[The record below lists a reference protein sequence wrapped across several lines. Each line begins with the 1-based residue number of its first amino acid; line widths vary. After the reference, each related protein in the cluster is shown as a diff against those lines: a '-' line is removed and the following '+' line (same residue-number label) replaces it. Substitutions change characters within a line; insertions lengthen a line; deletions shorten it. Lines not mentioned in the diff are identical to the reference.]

1 MQKIKRW
8 KNAFKDG
15 GMYSKAKGGKKDL
28 QPEQALDVYLD
39 ALKKWVRVTE
49 WQQEGGHGLWRKQ
62 TDI

>member
-1 MQKIKRW
+1 M

-39 ALKKWVRVTE
+39 IQRRAWALKEADRHLEERKS
-49 WQQEGGHGLWRKQ
+49 HWRL
-62 TDI
+62 IV